1 MRSENMSTIEYDA
14 ATLRQAADQYVLTPM
29 RRERRMIYTRG
40 EGCRLW
46 DSEGNEYLDA
56 VSGTNGVALVGHSH
70 PRVAEAIATQFR
82 QLSSH
87 FLNAASPPLI
97 ELAQRISETS
107 PTGPSKTYL
116 CPGGGEAVEAALKLA
131 MRITGRGEII
141 SVHGA
146 YHGTGFGGLS
156 LGGIPSVREWFP
168 GGVRWP
174 SFQQAPN
181 ADPYRPSVGTGDDW
195 RPAARALEA
204 AIDSGTF
211 NRVAAV
217 LIELVQGPG
226 GHVAFP
232 APYVQEVRRI
242 TKSRGILMIVDEVQT
257 ALARSGSM
265 WCCDLYDIQP
275 DIVVVGKAWG
285 GGFPFGAVIADA
297 NLITPEIE
305 ADPWHILTFQNQP
318 LQAAAA
324 LAVLDIVEEE
334 HLIERAGAIGR
345 RARERFAE
353 MAERYEVIGDIRGP
367 GLFIGVDLVVDR
379 ETREPA
385 TQACTG
391 ALDYA
396 LDIGL
401 LTYFGGAGNVLKFKP
416 PAVTSDEDVELMLDR
431 CEQVIAYVEREV
443 QDGRTGT
450 RPDPL
455 GAAT

>member
-1 MRSENMSTIEYDA
+1 MSTSDHDA
-14 ATLRQAADQYVLTPM
+14 AALHEAADRYVLTPM
-29 RRERRMIYTRG
+29 RRERRMIYARG

-46 DSEGNEYLDA
+46 DVEGNEYLDT

-70 PRVAEAIATQFR
+70 PRVADAVAAQFR
-82 QLSSH
+82 QLSSV
-87 FLNAASPPLI
+87 FLNTASPPLI
-97 ELAQRISETS
+97 ELARRISETS
-107 PTGPSKTYL
+107 PTGPAKTYL

-131 MRITGRGEII
+131 MRITGRTEVI

-156 LGGIPSVREWFP
+156 LMGIRSVREWLP
-168 GGVRWP
+168 GGMRWP
-174 SFQQAPN
+174 SFQQAPS
-181 ADPYRPSVGTGDDW
+181 ADPYRPSVGEGDDW

-204 AIDSGTF
+204 AIDAGTY

-217 LIELVQGPG
+217 ILELVQGPA
-226 GHVAFP
+226 GHVEFP
-232 APYVQEVRRI
+232 PAYVQEVRRI
-242 TKSRGILMIVDEVQT
+242 TERRGILLIIDEVQT

-265 WCCDLYDIQP
+265 WCCDHYGVQP
-275 DIVVVGKAWG
+275 DIVVIGKAWG
-285 GGFPFGAVIADA
+285 GGFPFGAVIARAD
-297 NLITPEIE
+297 LITPELE

-334 HLIERAGAIGR
+334 GLVERAAEIGR
-345 RARERFAE
+345 HARERFLE
-353 MAERYEVIGDIRGP
+353 MAERHDVIGDVRGP
-367 GLFIGVDLVVDR
+367 GLFIGVDLVLDR
-379 ETREPA
+379 ATREPA
-385 TQACTG
+385 TEACAG
-391 ALDYA
+391 ALDFG

-416 PAVTSDEDVELMLDR
+416 PAVTSDEDIDLMLDR
-431 CEQVIAYVEREV
+431 CEGIIAYVGREV
-443 QDGRTGT
+443 AAGRTGA

>member
-1 MRSENMSTIEYDA
+1 MSMDFDPVA
-14 ATLRQAADQYVLTPM
+14 LHAAADQYVLTPM
-29 RRERRMIYTRG
+29 LRERRMIYTRG

-46 DSEGNEYLDA
+46 DADGNEYLDA

-70 PRVAEAIATQFR
+70 PRVADAVAAQFK

-97 ELAQRISETS
+97 ELARRISETS
-107 PTGPSKTYL
+107 PTGPAKTYL

-131 MRITGRGEII
+131 MRITGRTEVI

-146 YHGTGFGGLS
+146 YHGTGFGGLGL
-156 LGGIPSVREWFP
+156 LGLPQVREWLP
-168 GGVRWP
+168 GGIRWP
-174 SFQQAPN
+174 SFQQAPA
-181 ADPYRPSVGTGDDW
+181 ADPYRPSVGESGDW
-195 RPAARALEA
+195 RPAARGLEA

-217 LIELVQGPG
+217 ILELCQGPG
-226 GHVAFP
+226 GHVQFP
-232 APYVQEVRRI
+232 REYVQEVRRI
-242 TKSRGILMIVDEVQT
+242 TQARGILLIIDEVQT

-265 WCCDLYDIQP
+265 WCCDLYDVKP
-275 DIVVVGKAWG
+275 DIVVIGKAWG

-297 NLITPEIE
+297 SLITPQIE

-324 LAVLDIVEEE
+324 LAVLDIVEQEG
-334 HLIERAGAIGR
+334 LIERAASIGR
-345 RARERFAE
+345 RAHERFTE
-353 MAERYEVIGDIRGP
+353 MAQRHPVIGDVRGP

-385 TQACTG
+385 TEACRD
-391 ALDYA
+391 ALDYG

-416 PAVTSDEDVELMLDR
+416 PVITSDEDIEAMLDR
-431 CEQVIAYVEREV
+431 CEEVIAFVGRAVEAGKTS
-443 QDGRTGT
+443 GRP
-450 RPDPL
+450 RP
-455 GAAT
+455 AAVAT

>member
-1 MRSENMSTIEYDA
+1 MSIDIDPA
-14 ATLRQAADQYVLTPM
+14 ALHEAADQHVLSPM
-29 RRERRMIYTRG
+29 LRERRLIFTRG

-46 DSEGNEYLDA
+46 DAEGNEYLDA
-56 VSGTNGVALVGHSH
+56 VSGTNGVALVGHSN
-70 PRVAEAIATQFR
+70 PRVADAVAAQFK

-87 FLNAASPPLI
+87 FLNAASPALI
-97 ELAQRISETS
+97 ELGRRISETS

-131 MRITGRGEII
+131 MRITGRTEII

-146 YHGTGFGGLS
+146 YHGTGFGGMGL
-156 LGGIPSVREWFP
+156 LGLPHVREWFP
-168 GGVRWP
+168 GGIRWP

-181 ADPYRPSVGTGDDW
+181 ADPYRSALGAPDDW

-204 AIDSGTF
+204 AIDSGTY

-217 LIELVQGPG
+217 ILELCQGPG
-226 GHVAFP
+226 GHVQFP
-232 APYVQEVRRI
+232 REYVQEVRRI
-242 TKSRGILMIVDEVQT
+242 TESRGILLIIDEVQT

-265 WCCDLYDIQP
+265 WCCDHYDIKP
-275 DIVVVGKAWG
+275 DIVTIGKAWG

-297 NLITPEIE
+297 SLITCEME
-305 ADPWHILTFQNQP
+305 ADPWHVVTFQNQP

-334 HLIERAGAIGR
+334 GLVERAAALGR
-345 RARERFAE
+345 HATQRFEE
-353 MAERYEVIGDIRGP
+353 MAERYSVIGDVRGP

-385 TQACTG
+385 TQACSG
-391 ALDYA
+391 AIDHALD
-396 LDIGL
+396 LGL

-416 PAVTSDEDVELMLDR
+416 PVVTSDADIDEMLDR
-431 CEQVIAYVEREV
+431 CEQVIAYVQRAVEA
-443 QDGRTGT
+443 GATSG
-450 RPDPL
+450 RPDPVA
-455 GAAT
+455 AAT

>member
-1 MRSENMSTIEYDA
+1 MSTTEYDA
-14 ATLRQAADQYVLTPM
+14 AALHRAADEYVLTPM
-29 RRERRMIYTRG
+29 LRGRRMIYTRG

-46 DSEGNEYLDA
+46 DVEGNEYLDA

-70 PRVAEAIATQFR
+70 PRVADAVAAQFR

-87 FLNAASPPLI
+87 FLNAASPPQI
-97 ELAQRISETS
+97 ELARRISQTS
-107 PTGPSKTYL
+107 PTGPARTYL

-131 MRITGRGEII
+131 MRITGRGEVI

-146 YHGTGFGGLS
+146 YHGTGFGGLGL
-156 LGGIPSVREWFP
+156 LGLPSVREWFP

-181 ADPYRPSVGTGDDW
+181 ADPYRPTVGSGEDW

-204 AIDSGTF
+204 AIDRGTYH
-211 NRVAAV
+211 NVAAV
-217 LIELVQGPG
+217 ILELVQGPG
-226 GHVAFP
+226 GHVQFP
-232 APYVQEVRRI
+232 VGYVQEVRRL
-242 TKSRGILMIVDEVQT
+242 TESRAILLIVDEVQT

-265 WCCDLYDIQP
+265 WCCDHYDIKP
-275 DIVVVGKAWG
+275 DMIVIGKAWG
-285 GGFPFGAVIADA
+285 GGFPFGGVIADA
-297 NLITPEIE
+297 RLITLEIE

-324 LAVLDIVEEE
+324 LAVLDIVENEG
-334 HLIERAGAIGR
+334 LIERAAKIGR
-345 RARERFAE
+345 RARERFLE
-353 MAERYEVIGDIRGP
+353 MAGRYEVIGDVRGP
-367 GLFIGVDLVVDR
+367 GLFIGVDLVTDR

-385 TQACTG
+385 TEACAG

-396 LDIGL
+396 LDVGL

-431 CEQVIAYVEREV
+431 CEQVIAYVEGLV
-443 QDGRTGT
+443 HAGRTGT
-450 RPDPL
+450 APDPL